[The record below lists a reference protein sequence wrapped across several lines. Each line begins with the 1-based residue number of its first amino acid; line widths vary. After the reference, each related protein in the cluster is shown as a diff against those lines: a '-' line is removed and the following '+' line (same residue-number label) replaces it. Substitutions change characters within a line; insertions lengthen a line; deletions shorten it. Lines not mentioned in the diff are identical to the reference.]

1 MIQSLGFE
9 SLNEVNHFFRMEA
22 LVINIDLQVTSGR
35 AVNSKI
41 LGTFVPNTK
50 AKVCSHYSNQKRIL
64 ESKFALK
71 SYTYMLQ
78 VAAVTA
84 FSSKDDGAFDRVSN
98 PLIKLEINIVMR
110 NEKEP
115 TKVKLKAIT
124 NTIFFEIVLINHNIK
139 VNLQV
144 FVL

>member
-1 MIQSLGFE
+1 
-9 SLNEVNHFFRMEA
+9 
-22 LVINIDLQVTSGR
+22 
-35 AVNSKI
+35 
-41 LGTFVPNTK
+41 
-50 AKVCSHYSNQKRIL
+50 
-64 ESKFALK
+64 
-71 SYTYMLQ
+71 MLQ

-124 NTIFFEIVLINHNIK
+124 NTIFVLINHNIK

>member
-1 MIQSLGFE
+1 
-9 SLNEVNHFFRMEA
+9 
-22 LVINIDLQVTSGR
+22 
-35 AVNSKI
+35 
-41 LGTFVPNTK
+41 
-50 AKVCSHYSNQKRIL
+50 
-64 ESKFALK
+64 
-71 SYTYMLQ
+71 MLQ

-98 PLIKLEINIVMR
+98 PLIKSEINIVMR

-124 NTIFFEIVLINHNIK
+124 NNIFFDIVFINYNIK